1 MSYRRPGSTDVD
13 TGSGRT
19 TRRRQRSFVDPAM
32 ATLEAT
38 RGFTDK
44 FGKRVNDV
52 RDYENEV
59 AQRKITLQD
68 KVEGLK
74 DLEDLNPY
82 SYLQDD
88 LMDMVSNINK
98 LDIKSF
104 EGDRSAY
111 NEELSK
117 INRILDNY
125 QSFVGGLDATIDE
138 YQAKNA
144 TELNRDISR
153 TALQNDPRVAKY
165 RKFLD
170 NPSKAK
176 FKIEDGEMVVYNG
189 DERLFNAVEFVNS
202 TKKGFQMVPYT
213 PDMSDKITE
222 VQESNYKGLDDLTKK
237 IIDVEVKGKNR
248 DYNSL
253 NSTEKKNYETA
264 INAYVERLQNDPAV
278 DALVNESTFQRFI
291 PGSEVYDK
299 TKDAPKTKEE
309 VIKFMVKRQFAGG
322 KEVETL
328 VKESLA
334 LKPKTSQD
342 SDKGQESTIDT
353 DGFDASPKGYIDR
366 KSVQISTAVDT
377 NNKKSLTDVI
387 TTELSSATGVDPQVD
402 FDGNNLIITTS
413 KSTGGKAYTAEE
425 AKIINEA
432 SKELGGS
439 DIIDSNG
446 MIIDKEAFDVLQQEQ
461 SFGPP
466 TGKAI
471 QKPGEQIVIDNY
483 KSPKGQAQLLN
494 VLGRNRFGQK
504 NRNEALFE
512 VEKLTKKAEEDLL
525 SGNRAKSLKARDQQ
539 TLKAIRNDAKFQSS
553 NTQQVDL
560 DNPGTQFTKE
570 AVQFFNSLP
579 KDFKVETFDDG
590 IITIEEY
597 LAKPSVKLGDLYNHY
612 ANAFEVVSQDRSK
625 YPDAYMGYTMLD
637 TQRRNIQNKK
647 KKLD

>member
-334 LKPKTSQD
+334 LKPKTKKSQAETGITK
-342 SDKGQESTIDT
+342 SYKPIVSKGKELSNFIKNPGDKYFIQEGQAAAVPGGVTNKEFDIKVQKIKKGLKNQLNNRFAIRKIGNKKVIQDFEIAIDESTGEIRV
-353 DGFDASPKGYIDR
+353 FPM
-366 KSVQISTAVDT
+366 VQIPGEENLSIQEDLSRGFVLND
-377 NNKKSLTDVI
+377 NNLFKFDDLLNEVFDGKFNLQ
-387 TTELSSATGVDPQVD
+387 TTE
-402 FDGNNLIITTS
+402 
-413 KSTGGKAYTAEE
+413 
-425 AKIINEA
+425 
-432 SKELGGS
+432 
-439 DIIDSNG
+439 DSN
-446 MIIDKEAFDVLQQEQ
+446 D
-461 SFGPP
+461 P
-466 TGKAI
+466 
-471 QKPGEQIVIDNY
+471 
-483 KSPKGQAQLLN
+483 
-494 VLGRNRFGQK
+494 LGIN
-504 NRNEALFE
+504 
-512 VEKLTKKAEEDLL
+512 
-525 SGNRAKSLKARDQQ
+525 
-539 TLKAIRNDAKFQSS
+539 
-553 NTQQVDL
+553 
-560 DNPGTQFTKE
+560 
-570 AVQFFNSLP
+570 
-579 KDFKVETFDDG
+579 
-590 IITIEEY
+590 
-597 LAKPSVKLGDLYNHY
+597 
-612 ANAFEVVSQDRSK
+612 
-625 YPDAYMGYTMLD
+625 
-637 TQRRNIQNKK
+637 
-647 KKLD
+647 